1 MTAQELKKLLEQ
13 VTQGS
18 WTVHCDPCHYDTA
31 SDVKSACGNL
41 FAPVGGNAKWQE
53 QEANARLIALAP
65 TLARRAIAAEKLAR
79 ALKNAKAELAE
90 YEIEIRGETYNSP
103 EINAA
108 LAEWE
113 AAQ

>member
-1 MTAQELKKLLEQ
+1 MTAQELEKLLAQ
-13 VTQGS
+13 VTPAEWDVGLYGE
-18 WTVHCDPCHYDTA
+18 PTA
-31 SDVKSACGNL
+31 VSAGKRLVASSGGYSDGKEGTRAENVS
-41 FAPVGGNAKWQE
+41 
-53 QEANARLIALAP
+53 NARIIALAP